1 MSIAKQFLKDSTIYS
16 LQPILVQALTFVLLP
31 IYTNYLSP
39 AEYGNM
45 QYVIMIASFFKTV
58 VGLGL
63 GSSFWK
69 YTTKSSEYGEKD
81 VVKAFVLLQ
90 VYLSAS
96 LFLLYVLID
105 MAFVNSLL
113 FYCIVIALGTEIV
126 SVHYK
131 TGQVLYRAKF
141 QTKKYIATTFIYS
154 ALYLSLNALF
164 IIVFKMGLIGVFYA
178 LLITNVVLS
187 IITFVQFRDIF
198 SGGVFKKV
206 LAKEMVQ
213 YGVPMMIGNLVFMF
227 LNLSDR
233 FLLKTLVDDE
243 ALGYFSY
250 GSKFGNLLNV
260 FVVTPFFMAWNPLR
274 WQIYERPDG
283 KEIFAKFNNYLMV
296 LTPIFGGL
304 FCAAVPLAME
314 ILTVNSE
321 YLNGIKIVSFIT
333 FAQVFYCFYYFNS
346 MGLMFENK
354 TKYQSII
361 IAAAA
366 IVSIGVN
373 CIMLPLYGFY
383 GAGLASLLSYFFL
396 YIVTAI
402 YSQKVYSIKRNYVFE
417 GIQILFCF
425 ALAGAFFLGENY
437 SHLYASLFVL
447 GAIVIFT
454 GINYILGFFN
464 PKEMLQMIKKLKK

>member
-1 MSIAKQFLKDSTIYS
+1 MNIAKQFLKDSTVYS

-45 QYVIMIASFFKTV
+45 QYVIMIASFFRTV

-81 VVKAFVLLQ
+81 VVKVFVLLQ
-90 VYLSAS
+90 VYVSAS

-105 MAFVNSLL
+105 MAFIDSFL
-113 FYCIVIALGTEIV
+113 FYCIVIALATEIL

-154 ALYLSLNALF
+154 ALYLLLNVLF
-164 IIVFKMGLIGVFYA
+164 VVVFKQGLIGTFYA
-178 LLITNVVLS
+178 LLITNIVLS
-187 IITFVQFRDIF
+187 IIAFVQFRDTF
-198 SGGVFKKV
+198 SGGAFKKV

-233 FLLKTLVDDE
+233 FLLKTLVDDD

-260 FVVTPFFMAWNPLR
+260 FIVTPFFMAWNPLR

-283 KEIFAKFNNYLMV
+283 KEIFAKFNKYLMV
-296 LTPIFGGL
+296 LTPICGGL
-304 FCAAVPLAME
+304 FCAVVPLAME
-314 ILTVNSE
+314 ILTLNNE

-361 IAAAA
+361 IGAAA

-373 CIMLPLYGFY
+373 CLMLPIYGFY
-383 GAGLASLLSYFFL
+383 GAGLASLISYFFL

-402 YSQKVYSIKRNYVFE
+402 YSQKVYSIQRNYVFE
-417 GIQILFCF
+417 AVQILFCF
-425 ALAGAFFLGENY
+425 ALTAAFFFGETY

-447 GAIVIFT
+447 AAIVVFT
-454 GINYILGFFN
+454 AINYALGFFRVG
-464 PKEMLQMIKKLKK
+464 EMLQLIKKLKK